1 MDGIEPIIS
10 LQQEAPQDWVPS
22 GVSGDGLIL
31 LSYSSGTTGLPK
43 GVKLSSSNWLAVLST
58 AGY

>member
-1 MDGIEPIIS
+1 MDGIEPITN

-22 GVSGDGLIL
+22 GVSGDGLVL

-43 GVKLSSSNWLAVLST
+43 GVKLSSTNMLAALS
-58 AGY
+58 AVGY